1 MRDAE
6 CLAVQCAHFLR
17 RIIRSD
23 GVAGYQRSTAPLL
36 AAGNAMPSP
45 FDQLDTA
52 FRGRKHG
59 FPMASVYQV
68 DALVR
73 QRPGISLDELRKALG
88 PDVSRPLKRLEV
100 LGYIRRVE
108 STDRPTDQYRVR

>member
-1 MRDAE
+1 
-6 CLAVQCAHFLR
+6 
-17 RIIRSD
+17 
-23 GVAGYQRSTAPLL
+23 
-36 AAGNAMPSP
+36 MPSP
-45 FDQLDTA
+45 FDQLDTP

-59 FPMASVYQV
+59 LQWPVSTKS

-88 PDVSRPLKRLEV
+88 PDISRPLKRLEG

-108 STDRPTDQYRVR
+108 LCDQPISRSVIALLGTGRRRASRAAVVFFPVERQGSPNFWAPR